1 MKQVVFKLRCPRAE
15 HISSALVS
23 IVQILHM
30 LDGIDALRKL
40 DVVFSVDNMTVCCNS
55 LRPVISG
62 MRITAEAQ
70 VKSIPKLSSFYNKQ
84 E

>member
-1 MKQVVFKLRCPRAE
+1 MKQVAFKLRCPRTD
-15 HISSALVS
+15 HISSALAP

-30 LDGIDALRKL
+30 LDGIDALRNL
-40 DVVFSVDNMTVCCNS
+40 DFVFSVDNTVVCCNS